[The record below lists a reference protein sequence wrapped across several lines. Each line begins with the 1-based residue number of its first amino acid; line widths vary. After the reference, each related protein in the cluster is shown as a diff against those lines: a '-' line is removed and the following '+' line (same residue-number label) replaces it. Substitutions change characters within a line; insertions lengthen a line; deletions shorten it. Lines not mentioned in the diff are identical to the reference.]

1 MESSK
6 RLRENI
12 QQTMAQSSSDL
23 VAQRNATDFA
33 LRRRLHEAQQARD
46 ELDWQKKQV
55 SWLLDLRKL
64 NTRKSFLFV
73 F

>member
-1 MESSK
+1 MDSSK

-33 LRRRLHEAQQARD
+33 IRRRIHETEQARD
-46 ELDWQKKQV
+46 ELEWQKKQV
-55 SWLLDLRKL
+55 FENFRKF
-64 NTRKSFLFV
+64 SFTFE
-73 F
+73 